1 MLKKYFL
8 NFTLHQGMVRR
19 RYFSKWGDTQ
29 KKRKERKTE
38 NRFFNNLFRKASF
51 EGQSNKKYLMRQL
64 LKKVDIYST
73 DEEIEQIFT
82 EYYNNYYVDG
92 IQYTLWDWD

>member
-1 MLKKYFL
+1 MI
-8 NFTLHQGMVRR
+8 RR

-64 LKKVDIYST
+64 LKKVDVYST

-92 IQYTLWDWD
+92 IQYALWDWD